1 MPTLAK
7 PNLTTE
13 TRRARRRHAES
24 QRRFWTSAQSP
35 LCPLRT
41 PSVFSV
47 PPWWTL
53 ALLFAVVPDLVA
65 ADWPHLRGPTFNAV
79 SGETGLIERWPEAGP
94 PVLWR
99 IRLGQGYSAL
109 IAVGDRLYTQAQ
121 EPAGEFVACLD
132 AATGRTL
139 WKKTYDWPWE
149 PEGDWPGPR
158 ATPTWHDGRLY
169 FAGAHG
175 LVGCLDATSG
185 RLLWS
190 VNVTKKFEGKGTEYG
205 YACSPLVEGGKVF
218 LPVGGE
224 GASVVALDA
233 RDGSVAWRSGS
244 EEASYSPSYPISV
257 GGKRQIV
264 SFLRNVVVA
273 HEPETGRELWVHRWS
288 ESYDEHASWPVYE
301 EPFLLTCAAFR
312 GGARVLRLRPDAS
325 PELAWQSRELS
336 SDIFSS
342 LILDGHIYGF
352 DLHDFQPRETRPGSG
367 RLKCLKLATGQVRW
381 ATDRTGHVNVLAA
394 DGKLI
399 LFSDMGELI
408 LARATPARYEELA
421 RTRIFSGRVC
431 WTAPTLHR
439 GRLYVR
445 NQSQAACVYLGDPA
459 RLPAGVLREAQA
471 ATAAGACGGEDTP
484 LALSASWVYAPTLRD
499 VLRWYL
505 FCLGAVFAVSV
516 LPALAV
522 LWGLRRVLPAHAA
535 WAARVAFGLMVAF
548 AGVIAPRIFGMD
560 RSTFAWPAAL
570 FVAFQCAVVAGA
582 WARGRGAGARWAAR
596 AALLAFAGICW
607 GYVGLC
613 RNLYIPMGYGFLT
626 GILPALPIAWLA
638 ARHMTTR
645 NRLLGDLV
653 WTIAGFSVYFWA
665 SGLFTVWKT

>member
-1 MPTLAK
+1 MPTLAE

-13 TRRARRRHAES
+13 TRRARRG
-24 QRRFWTSAQSP
+24 
-35 LCPLRT
+35 L
-41 PSVFSV
+41 
-47 PPWWTL
+47 WWTL
-53 ALLFAVVPDLVA
+53 LFLFAVAPNLLA

-79 SGETGLIERWPEAGP
+79 SSETGLIGSWPEAGP

-99 IRLGQGYSAL
+99 IRLGQGYSGL

-158 ATPTWHDGRLY
+158 ATPTWRDGRLY

-175 LVGCLDATSG
+175 LVGCLDAASG
-185 RLLWS
+185 RTLWTM
-190 VNVTKKFEGKGTEYG
+190 NVTEKFEGKGTEYG

-244 EEASYSPSYPISV
+244 EEASYSPCYPISV

-325 PELAWQSRELS
+325 PELAWESRELS
-336 SDIFSS
+336 HDIFSS
-342 LILDGHIYGF
+342 LILGGHIYGF
-352 DLHDFQPRETRPGSG
+352 DLHDLQPRETRPGRG
-367 RLKCLKLATGQVRW
+367 RLKCLKLATGEVRW
-381 ATDRTGHVNVLAA
+381 ATDRTGHVNLLAA

-421 RTRIFSGRVC
+421 RTRLFSGQVC
-431 WTAPTLHR
+431 WTAPTLHN

-459 RLPAGVLREAQA
+459 RLPPDALERASPATVMPDVGSERCAVWA
-471 ATAAGACGGEDTP
+471 A
-484 LALSASWVYAPTLRD
+484 WVYAPTLRD
-499 VLRWYL
+499 VFRWYL

-516 LPALAV
+516 APAFAV
-522 LWGLRRVLPAHAA
+522 WFGLRRALPRNVA
-535 WAARVAFGLMVAF
+535 WAARGAFGLMAAF
-548 AGVIAPRIFGMD
+548 AGVIAPTILGTE
-560 RSTFAWPAAL
+560 RSVFAWPAAL
-570 FVAFQCAVVAGA
+570 FIVFQGAVVAGA
-582 WARGRGAGARWAAR
+582 WARGRGAWARWAAR
-596 AALLAFAGICW
+596 GGLLAFAGGCW
-607 GYVGLC
+607 GYLSLC

-626 GILPALPIAWLA
+626 GLLPALPIAWLA
-638 ARHMTTR
+638 ARHMTAR
-645 NRLLGDLV
+645 NRLLGDLL
-653 WTIAGFSVYFWA
+653 WTIASFSVYFWS
-665 SGLFTVWKT
+665 SGLFTVWKTAQ